1 MRGSKGWTRVGL
13 LLAAFL
19 FLAGGAQAESF
30 EGLVPGEMLA
40 DYELDSYYGKGVST
54 TNGGVDTIIDNQS
67 PDQAGVDNQ
76 NESFLASISDDQG
89 ISILLQSSGD
99 YVDMNVYVTI
109 DVNIN
114 GVEVGAPMILT
125 GVSGGIISPVFD
137 ATGLVGPTVGGID
150 NTAGTALLPAP

>member
-1 MRGSKGWTRVGL
+1 MHGLKQWARVGL

-40 DYELDSYYGKGVST
+40 DEELDSYYGKGVNTTLGGIDST
-54 TNGGVDTIIDNQS
+54 DLGG
-67 PDQAGVDNQ
+67 AGNE
-76 NESFLASISDDQG
+76 NESFTGLISDDQG
-89 ISILLQSSGD
+89 ISILLQSAGD

-137 ATGLVGPTVGGID
+137 ATSLVGPTVGGID
-150 NTAGTALLPAP
+150 NTSGTGLTLPSP